1 MLAQDLAG
9 EEVALWK
16 MSAEEDEGN
25 GEDPGLGK
33 TGIYKR
39 KLAQV
44 SYFSHADYQPS
55 WTWIQISLPLSTANL

>member
-33 TGIYKR
+33 TGFYKR

-44 SYFSHADYQPS
+44 SYFSHSDYQPS
-55 WTWIQISLPLSTANL
+55 

>member
-25 GEDPGLGK
+25 GEDPGL
-33 TGIYKR
+33 
-39 KLAQV
+39 LA
-44 SYFSHADYQPS
+44 FIKES
-55 WTWIQISLPLSTANL
+55 WPRFPTFPTLITSLHGLGSRSLCP